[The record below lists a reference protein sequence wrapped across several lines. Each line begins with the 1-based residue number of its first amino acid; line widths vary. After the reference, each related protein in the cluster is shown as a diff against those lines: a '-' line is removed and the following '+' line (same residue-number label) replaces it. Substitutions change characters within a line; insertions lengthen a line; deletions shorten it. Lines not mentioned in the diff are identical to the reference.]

1 MRKFLRF
8 LLISFCALFFLVG
21 FLRLGMIYYADRKTV
36 EIVALNPVPVVI
48 VPGAG
53 LSADGTPSAPLRDR
67 VRAAVELYQAG
78 KVQKIL
84 MSGDNS
90 TVYYNEPE
98 SMRQYAISLGVPD
111 DAIVL
116 DYAGRRTYDTC
127 YRALNIFGIES
138 AVITTQPYHLP
149 RAVFLCDRL
158 GIDIQG
164 VEVEQSRYVRAR
176 YIFWQVREVFAT
188 LAAVWDIY
196 VAKPLPILGSPEPI
210 FPSLEP

>member
-1 MRKFLRF
+1 
-8 LLISFCALFFLVG
+8 
-21 FLRLGMIYYADRKTV
+21 MIFYANTKTV
-36 EIVALNPVPVVI
+36 KIASAAPVPVVI

-67 VRAAVELYQAG
+67 VRAAADLYLAG
-78 KVQKIL
+78 KAQKIL

-98 SMRQYAISLGVPD
+98 SMRQYALSLGVPD
-111 DAIVL
+111 EDIVL

-127 YRALNIFGIES
+127 YRAREIFGIQT
-138 AVITTQPYHLP
+138 AIITTQPYHLP

-158 GIDIQG
+158 GIQITG
-164 VEVEQSRYVRAR
+164 VEVVQSRYVRAR

-196 VAKPLPILGSPEPI
+196 VAKPLPILGQPEYI
-210 FPSLEP
+210 FP

>member
-1 MRKFLRF
+1 MRKFLRI
-8 LLISFCALFFLVG
+8 LLVCLSMVFFLVG
-21 FLRLGMIYYADRKTV
+21 FLRLGMIFYADRKT
-36 EIVALNPVPVVI
+36 EIIATVPSVPVVI

-67 VRAAVELYQAG
+67 VHAAVDLYMAG
-78 KVQKIL
+78 KAQKIL

-98 SMRQYAISLGVPD
+98 SMRQYALSLGVPD
-111 DAIVL
+111 EDIVL

-127 YRALNIFGIES
+127 YRAREIFGIQT
-138 AVITTQPYHLP
+138 AIITTQPYHLP

-158 GIDIQG
+158 GIQITG
-164 VEVEQSRYVRAR
+164 VEVVQSRYVRAR

-196 VAKPLPILGSPEPI
+196 VAKPLPILGQPEYI
-210 FPSLEP
+210 FP

>member
-1 MRKFLRF
+1 MRKFLRV
-8 LLISFCALFFLVG
+8 LLVCSCVVFFLVA
-21 FLRLGMIYYADRKTV
+21 FLRLGMIFYASRKTV
-36 EIVALNPVPVVI
+36 GISAVIPAQVVI

-67 VRAAVELYQAG
+67 VQAAVDLYQAG

-98 SMRQYAISLGVPD
+98 SMRQYALSLGVPD
-111 DAIVL
+111 VDIVL

-127 YRALNIFGIES
+127 YRAREIFGIET

-158 GIDIQG
+158 NINIQG

-188 LAAVWDIY
+188 LAAVWDVY
-196 VAKPLPILGSPEPI
+196 VSKPLPILGQPEPI
-210 FPSLEP
+210 FP

>member
-1 MRKFLRF
+1 MRKFLRVV
-8 LLISFCALFFLVG
+8 LVCSCVLFFLVG
-21 FLRLGMIYYADRKTV
+21 FLRLGMIFYASRKTV
-36 EIVALNPVPVVI
+36 GISAVIPTQVVI

-67 VRAAVELYQAG
+67 VQAAVDLYQAG

-98 SMRQYAISLGVPD
+98 SMRQYALSLGAPD
-111 DAIVL
+111 TDIVL

-127 YRALNIFGIES
+127 YRAREIFGIET

-158 GIDIQG
+158 NINIQG
-164 VEVEQSRYVRAR
+164 LEVEQSRYIRAR

-188 LAAVWDIY
+188 LAAVWDVY
-196 VAKPLPILGSPEPI
+196 VSKPLPILGQPEPI
-210 FPSLEP
+210 FP